1 MSNYDDLRSKEEQ
14 LMRMNQELEQQRR
27 ALKEDYMKF
36 KNKDSN
42 YEDDNY
48 DENLDYDE
56 NEFNDVYKDDSDQE
70 QDQGLQ
76 QQKYDSSEDEDFNN
90 DVAIQQMVNQVRNIK
105 SAEQNR
111 NNEQPIK
118 YDDKKQEILEQELI
132 VDEQKKILR
141 MQSLKVEALKQELD
155 NLIQQ
160 NKMKENLIQEIE
172 QKGKNIQDQTKK
184 YNAQIVN
191 LNEKYEQ
198 FRQKLQ
204 ETQQKTKAS
213 EKENLAITKEIEQVK
228 KEYRK
233 IDAEANKKD
242 IGINRTI
249 EQIQKLKLEQ
259 QKNKLTN
266 NDKQSDLS
274 LNIDQFKKDNQRI
287 EQQITESLQ
296 ALKKQ
301 LKLIDI
307 LKRQRIHIIAARMFQ
322 FIESDFAKTTDL
334 SNKIQY

>member
-14 LMRMNQELEQQRR
+14 LMRMNQELEKQRR
-27 ALKEDYMKF
+27 ALKEDYIKF

-70 QDQGLQ
+70 QGLQ
-76 QQKYDSSEDEDFNN
+76 QQSNYDSSEDEDFNN
-90 DVAIQQMVNQVRNIK
+90 DVAVQQMVNQVRNIK

-111 NNEQPIK
+111 DNQQPIK

-141 MQSLKVEALKQELD
+141 MQSLKADALKQELD
-155 NLIQQ
+155 NILQQ

-172 QKGKNIQDQTKK
+172 QKGKNISDQTKK
-184 YNAQIVN
+184 YNAQIVS

-198 FRQKLQ
+198 FRQKLL
-204 ETQQKTKAS
+204 ETQQKTKAL
-213 EKENLAITKEIEQVK
+213 EKENLAITKEIESVK

-242 IGINRTI
+242 IGINRTV

-259 QKNKLTN
+259 QKNKLSN

-274 LNIDQFKKDNQRI
+274 LNIEQFKKDNQRI

-307 LKRQRIHIIAARMFQ
+307 LKRQRIHIIAARMFL

>member
-1 MSNYDDLRSKEEQ
+1 
-14 LMRMNQELEQQRR
+14 MRMNQELEQQRR
-27 ALKEDYMKF
+27 ALKEDYIKF

-70 QDQGLQ
+70 QDLQ
-76 QQKYDSSEDEDFNN
+76 QQQNYDSSEDEDFNN
-90 DVAIQQMVNQVRNIK
+90 DVAVQQMVNQVRNIK
-105 SAEQNR
+105 SADQNR
-111 NNEQPIK
+111 DSQQPIK

-141 MQSLKVEALKQELD
+141 MQSLKADALKQELD
-155 NLIQQ
+155 NILQQ

-172 QKGKNIQDQTKK
+172 LKGKNIVDQTKK
-184 YNAQIVN
+184 YNAQIVS

-198 FRQKLQ
+198 FRQKLL
-204 ETQQKTKAS
+204 EAQQKTKAS
-213 EKENLAITKEIEQVK
+213 EKENLAITKEIESVK

-242 IGINRTI
+242 IGINRTV

-259 QKNKLTN
+259 QKNKLSN